1 MCYYYGGGGVHLD
14 GFGAGQRGGGA
25 ARGGRGRRGR
35 HGRVDTL
42 QRGFKE
48 EGCYGPPGVQ
58 RGGSPCQP
66 ASDSTNCVIFT
77 KNFLNFLEKFIEHP
91 PIRPLPS
98 PYRDGWRDQAR
109 PNRWKWRGCEAAK
122 DGDGR
127 GVHLV
132 SRWTPAGR
140 DFYRYRRGDP

>member
-48 EGCYGPPGVQ
+48 SALRKGATDRQVCSE
-58 RGGSPCQP
+58 GSPCQP
-66 ASDSTNCVIFT
+66 AFDSTNCVIFT
-77 KNFLNFLEKFIEHP
+77 KN
-91 PIRPLPS
+91 
-98 PYRDGWRDQAR
+98 
-109 PNRWKWRGCEAAK
+109 
-122 DGDGR
+122 
-127 GVHLV
+127 V
-132 SRWTPAGR
+132 
-140 DFYRYRRGDP
+140 